1 MTARTM
7 GIDEKIMALAGP
19 PSSLVFE
26 MVECLLPEPNTNWSE
41 MMSADILA
49 CFE

>member
-1 MTARTM
+1 
-7 GIDEKIMALAGP
+7 MALAGS

-26 MVECLLPEPNTNWSE
+26 MVEGLLPEPNTNWSE

-49 CFE
+49 CFV

>member
-1 MTARTM
+1 MTVRTM

-26 MVECLLPEPNTNWSE
+26 MVEGLLPEPNTNWSE

>member
-1 MTARTM
+1 MTVRTM

-19 PSSLVFE
+19 HSCLVFE
-26 MVECLLPEPNTNWSE
+26 MVEGLLPEPNTNWSE
-41 MMSADILA
+41 MMSADMLA